1 MTTIN
6 KIYDVLYSN
15 HITDVIIIHYNFLII
30 RIHNIVL
37 KCNILFYFNVLTGE
51 YVLAACASISL
62 AVDVIKA
69 LQATVT
75 VTVSGAVVGNKLQQ
89 SLSLPQSQTLTQVI
103 THVMTQVMTW
113 LMTQVICLFD
123 YD

>member
-1 MTTIN
+1 MI
-6 KIYDVLYSN
+6 K
-15 HITDVIIIHYNFLII
+15 
-30 RIHNIVL
+30 RIHDIVL

-75 VTVSGAVVGNKLQQ
+75 VTVTVSGAIVGNKLQQ
-89 SLSLPQSQTLTQVI
+89 SLSLPLTQALTQVI
-103 THVMTQVMTW
+103 T
-113 LMTQVICLFD
+113 
-123 YD
+123 

>member
-1 MTTIN
+1 MTIN

-15 HITDVIIIHYNFLII
+15 HITDVIIIHYNFSII

-37 KCNILFYFNVLTGE
+37 NCNILFYFNVLTGE

-75 VTVSGAVVGNKLQQ
+75 VTVTVSGAVVGNKLQQ
-89 SLSLPQSQTLTQVI
+89 SLSLPQSQTLTRLLTIVLIEVQRMPRSLDPP
-103 THVMTQVMTW
+103 H
-113 LMTQVICLFD
+113 
-123 YD
+123 